1 MSKRLHELTPGEKGR
16 IVGFEGGN
24 PVYRQKL
31 LAMGL
36 TPDTEFTVI
45 RFAPL
50 GDPIEIHVRGFDL
63 SLRREEI
70 DCVKVERLANEA
82 AAAAEADEASADFTI
97 AVVGNPNSGKTT
109 IFNGLTGAR
118 QRVGNWPGVTV
129 EKKTGRFS
137 FRNRR
142 VEVVDLPGL
151 YSLDVREES
160 VSLDEQ
166 IARDYILSGQ
176 ADLVV
181 DIVDASNLERNLYL
195 TVQLLEMK
203 VPLLVI
209 LNMMDILEQR
219 GAELDAAKLSER
231 LGALAVPVI
240 GTHAEGMAPVKP
252 IILRL
257 ASEQTATPFRLSYP
271 DIIEQAIARL
281 QPCIERI
288 APEQNARWL
297 ALKLLE
303 GDAWAAER
311 MDPETRKLVT
321 QQRKL
326 IEELS
331 GEGADLLIADSRYR
345 FIRTLIQ
352 ETLTEAASP
361 RRPITDVLDRVVLN
375 RWLGLPIFLGVMYL
389 MFFFAIQLGRAFK
402 PFFNLSAQ
410 ALFVDGFGAALTR
423 SGLPEWI
430 TALLADG
437 LGNGIR
443 EVIAFVPIIA
453 FLYIFISL
461 LEDSGYMTRAA
472 FVMDRFM
479 GFLGLPG
486 KSFIPM
492 VVAFGCNVPAVM
504 ACRTLERPRDRILT
518 ILMIPFLSCGA
529 RLPVYVLF
537 AEAFFPRQAHI
548 VVFGLY
554 LTGIAFAIL
563 TGLIMKNTLLKQKAS
578 FHILEMPPYHTP
590 RVKNV
595 WLNTWQRVKAFIFKA
610 GKFIVPMVMLIQIL
624 NSFGA
629 DGTFP
634 NRNVDRSV
642 LSAAGRTLTPAF
654 EPMGISEENWP
665 ATVALF
671 TGVLHKVVVIGT
683 LEAIYTQASRPQRA
697 TAEFDLL
704 GGLRNAVATIPAKL
718 SELFGIGPARN
729 QAVPKTRFVT
739 EMKDRFTGP
748 AAAFAYL
755 LFVLLYF
762 PCITTTVSVFREG
775 GRRWALFLI
784 FWTTGLAYMTATAF
798 YQAATYAQ
806 HPASSVFWLS
816 GFLALFVIVV
826 WLFHRWGDREAS
838 LRTPV

>member
-1 MSKRLHELTPGEKGR
+1 MSTRLHDLAAGEKGR

-63 SLRREEI
+63 SLRRQEI
-70 DCVKVERLANEA
+70 DCLKVERIADEA
-82 AAAAEADEASADFTI
+82 TAAVEAEEASADFTI

-129 EKKTGRFS
+129 EKKTGHFS
-137 FRNRR
+137 FRNRHID
-142 VEVVDLPGL
+142 VVDLPGL

-176 ADLVV
+176 TDLVV

-203 VPLLVI
+203 VPLLVM

-219 GAELDAAKLSER
+219 GAELDAARLSER
-231 LGALAVPVI
+231 LGTLAVPVI
-240 GTHAEGMAPVKP
+240 GTRSEGIEPVKP
-252 IILRL
+252 IVLRL
-257 ASEQTATPFRLSYP
+257 ASEQTSPRVTLTYP
-271 DIIEQAIARL
+271 DAVEQAIARL
-281 QPCIERI
+281 LPGIERI
-288 APEQNARWL
+288 APDQNDRWL

-311 MDPETRKLVT
+311 TDRETRKLVP

-326 IEELS
+326 IEELT
-331 GEGADLLIADSRYR
+331 GEGPDLLIADSRYR

-352 ETLTEAASP
+352 ETLTEATSARKP
-361 RRPITDVLDRVVLN
+361 VTDALDRIVLN

-410 ALFVDGFGAALTR
+410 TLFVDGFAAMLTR
-423 SGLPEWI
+423 LGVPEWG
-430 TALLADG
+430 TALLAGG
-437 LGNGIR
+437 LGNGVR
-443 EVIAFVPIIA
+443 EVIAFIPIIA

-479 GFLGLPG
+479 GILGLPG

-492 VVAFGCNVPAVM
+492 VVGFGCNVPAVM

-537 AEAFFPRQAHI
+537 SEAFFPQQAHI
-548 VVFGLY
+548 VIFGLY

-563 TGLIMKNTLLKQKAS
+563 TGLIMKNTLLRQKAS

-590 RVKNV
+590 RVTNV

-624 NSFGA
+624 NSVGA

-654 EPMGISEENWP
+654 GPMGIDEENWP

-683 LEAIYTQASRPQRA
+683 LEAIYTQADRPRPSMG
-697 TAEFDLL
+697 EFDLA
-704 GGLRNAVATIPAKL
+704 GRLRNAAATVPANLAKL
-718 SELFGIGPARN
+718 LGIDSARN
-729 QAVPKTRFVT
+729 RAVPKTLFVT
-739 EMKDRFTGP
+739 EMKERFVGPP
-748 AAAFAYL
+748 AALAYL

-762 PCITTTVSVFREG
+762 PCIVTTVSVYREA
-775 GRRWALFLI
+775 GRRWALFLM

-798 YQAATYAQ
+798 YQAATYPQ

-816 GFLALFVIVV
+816 GFSALFVIVI

-838 LRTPV
+838 PHTPV